1 MVTANISQEST
12 LTMGTRHI
20 ELKDWNAVL
29 EYIDSNDYQIPMS
42 TIEYIMQHASILPKD
57 AFSKGQLAS
66 KSWLLQSLNE
76 VLDREPINISTVG
89 IVGVWIGTLVEPL
102 LLNYIGKDIERIYGF
117 DMDPS
122 AIELSEKL
130 NDKYVANQWQYKG
143 VVVDV
148 NTLDFSNLQFETGNE
163 LINTKLNMIVNTS
176 SEHMTTEWF
185 DSIDSDTLIVMQTN
199 NSPDFEGHINTCNS
213 LSDMQTKYPLH
224 KTLYIGK
231 LNTPAYT
238 RYMQIG
244 YKR

>member
-1 MVTANISQEST
+1 
-12 LTMGTRHI
+12 
-20 ELKDWNAVL
+20 
-29 EYIDSNDYQIPMS
+29 
-42 TIEYIMQHASILPKD
+42 
-57 AFSKGQLAS
+57 
-66 KSWLLQSLNE
+66 
-76 VLDREPINISTVG
+76 
-89 IVGVWIGTLVEPL
+89 
-102 LLNYIGKDIERIYGF
+102 
-117 DMDPS
+117 MDPS

-130 NDKYVANQWQYKG
+130 NDKYVANEWQYKG

-148 NTLDFSNLQFETGNE
+148 NTLDFSDLQFETGGE
-163 LINTKLNMIVNTS
+163 LIDTKLNMIVNTS

-213 LSDMQTKYPLH
+213 LSDMQKRYPLD